1 MSKFNGYEFYNDK
14 QVSICNTIPSGYVNA
29 SVNTKIISVFIPANT
44 FVAGDILHIEYR
56 LRLTGLTVGNLIQ
69 YLYWNETNDLT
80 TPTQLMT
87 RTYSNANVN
96 AVQNRRISIAV
107 ANGTGNGSILYGVG
121 NALDSDFAIATFAIS
136 TGIAL
141 NWTIDSYIIIAGY
154 SGTGTGVRSQFLKV
168 TN

>member
-1 MSKFNGYEFYNDK
+1 MSKFNGYEFYRNK
-14 QVSICNTIPSGYVNA
+14 QISICSSTPSSYVN
-29 SVNTKIISVFIPANT
+29 SVSSQKITSVFIPANT

-56 LRLTGLTVGNLIQ
+56 LRLTGLTGGNLIQ

-96 AVQNRRISIAV
+96 AVHNRRISIAV

-136 TGIAL
+136 TGVAL
-141 NWTIDSYIIIAGY
+141 NWTVDSYIIIAGY
-154 SGTGTGVRSQFLKV
+154 SGTGTGIRSQFLKV